1 MISRRLLPLFVPIIA
16 ILLLYWVLYHPI
28 PTRYNTPYQG
38 YKSCTPRTKV
48 AFLKTH
54 KCASSSLQNILM
66 RFGLKHQLNFVLPGA
81 GNYLGRYVK
90 YGRNMIANTPWE
102 QVGMEYQ
109 VFCLHTIWNYE
120 AVNQTLG
127 ADTTYITIIRDPVEL
142 FESLW
147 VYAGMDHYYQTDLE
161 TFATAP
167 KTGKY
172 ANRAFKNLGRNQMLW
187 DAGLSAKDMD
197 NLSAVKNKI
206 EEIDKTFDLVLMAER
221 FDESMILLKEKL
233 CWDYRDVINFKLNAR
248 KESKKTSLS
257 DEARDAL
264 KEYLAADY
272 LLYNHF
278 KTKFESLV
286 AQFGP
291 THMSQ
296 EVSVLR
302 HANQNMQSRCAIQ
315 PADNDKVYGPNKLW
329 GQGMVA
335 YTANEAA
342 DSQCRLFSMS
352 EMSFIDELR
361 EIQSERALNIGNKMN
376 IDVASVGEQ
385 INNQMNRLPLG
396 RNGLPSI
403 EMMKSLY
410 IHT

>member
-1 MISRRLLPLFVPIIA
+1 
-16 ILLLYWVLYHPI
+16 
-28 PTRYNTPYQG
+28 
-38 YKSCTPRTKV
+38 
-48 AFLKTH
+48 
-54 KCASSSLQNILM
+54 M
-66 RFGLKHQLNFVLPGA
+66 RFGVKHQLNFVLPGA
-81 GNYLGRYVK
+81 GNYLGMYGK
-90 YGRNMIANTPWE
+90 YNRNMIANTPWE

-142 FESLW
+142 FKSLW